1 MNDTYMAFIS
11 SEAQE
16 AFKAKGFPLSDFVK
30 VIDEVGYT
38 HPIRKEEP
46 IDETNM
52 MYRGIDLNIMRH
64 HIHRMIAVM
73 TRQES
78 IELDKMTEGL
88 YPPGN

>member
-1 MNDTYMAFIS
+1 MAVIS
-11 SEAQE
+11 PQAKA
-16 AFKAKGFPLSDFVK
+16 AFKEKGLPLSEFEK

-46 IDETNM
+46 MDETNM

-64 HIHRMIAVM
+64 HIYRMIAVM

-78 IELDKMTEGL
+78 IKLDEMTEGL